1 MEEAARRETDTVSK
15 STNELCGKKT
25 CSVLIKGKDGKV
37 LASERE
43 QADSWKSH
51 FQEVLNLAEPDD
63 PATAAV
69 NQPNITTDPPT
80 LEEVGEAIQA
90 ISLTEDMEELRD
102 S

>member
-1 MEEAARRETDTVSK
+1 MNREVKASAKLDKESYTEGRTEQMEEAERRETDTVSK

-51 FQEVLNLAEPDD
+51 F
-63 PATAAV
+63 
-69 NQPNITTDPPT
+69 
-80 LEEVGEAIQA
+80 
-90 ISLTEDMEELRD
+90 
-102 S
+102 